1 MDVTTD
7 RVPEETKPNCELI
20 GQDGNAFNLIAIVR
34 RTLRDAGLAD
44 MASQFTDEAKQCKS
58 YDDLLCLISCYVNV
72 TGDED
77 EEGEE

>member
-7 RVPEETKPNCELI
+7 RVPKETKPDCELI
-20 GQDGNAFNLIAIVR
+20 GQDGNAFNLMVIVR
-34 RTLRDAGLAD
+34 RTLRDAGLDAT
-44 MASQFTDEAKQCKS
+44 ANQFTDEAKKCGS